1 MFKFFLYF
9 SSACNW
15 NCRYC
20 GCGRREVK
28 SYDNIN
34 FISEIFDFLVENFE
48 PSSLS
53 FCIIGGEP
61 GVLNYEVLNLI
72 SQKLKDYEMC
82 IGTNGTF
89 FRNKDLFYQFVDAF
103 GSNLSFEWHYVS
115 ELTDDLVVPSVD
127 LSDIKVTKQIVV
139 GKYNLDLLDNFLDT
153 HPSKNFFLLPLI
165 TKVEADR
172 LTQVDLEFIKNN
184 YGERIINAD
193 KIVKN
198 ENVSDEYCRTHRNYV
213 RFDFVNG
220 KIFPCNKFTD
230 DVPANKIVDITESNI
245 LALKNYE
252 LQIAP
257 NDFCAKCPKKSVVR

>member
-34 FISEIFDFLVENFE
+34 FISETFDFLVENFE
-48 PSSLS
+48 PSNLS

-61 GVLNYEVLNLI
+61 GVLNYEVLHLI

-115 ELTDDLVVPSVD
+115 ELGDDLVIPNVD
-127 LSDIKVTKQIVV
+127 LSGIKVTKQIVV
-139 GKYNLDLLDNFLDT
+139 GKYNLNLLGNFLDA
-153 HPSKNFFLLPLI
+153 HPNENFFLLPLI

-172 LTQVDLEFIKNN
+172 LTQTDLEFIKNN
-184 YGERIINAD
+184 YGERIVNAN
-193 KIVKN
+193 KIVSN
-198 ENVSDEYCRTHRNYV
+198 ENASDEYCRSHRNYV
-213 RFDFVNG
+213 RLDFVNG